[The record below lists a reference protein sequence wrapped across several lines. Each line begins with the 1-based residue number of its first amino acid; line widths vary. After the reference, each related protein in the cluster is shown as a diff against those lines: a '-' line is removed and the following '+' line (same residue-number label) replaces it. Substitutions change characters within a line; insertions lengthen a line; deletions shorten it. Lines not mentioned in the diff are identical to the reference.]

1 MFGFGTTYTFVSVA
15 FELYGKSYA
24 YRTDDKT
31 IKVNDTVI
39 VPVSGKEKAAV
50 VTDIRKYKK
59 NEVPFPLDKTKF
71 VIRKATKE
79 DLAGKSSQDMRV
91 PIDISAQSVGT
102 NDGGY
107 KVIVLDQKQ
116 RDELRKK
123 LSGKTDMKIIE
134 TYPISMAGQVVK
146 EGKRT

>member
-24 YRTDDKT
+24 YRTDDRT

-39 VPVSGKEKAAV
+39 VPVSGEEKAAV

-71 VIRKATKE
+71 VIKKTSQGNPHRICAYRSTFQRRVSE
-79 DLAGKSSQDMRV
+79 QRTVDIKSSSLTRDSVTNSERIYPER
-91 PIDISAQSVGT
+91 PI
-102 NDGGY
+102 
-107 KVIVLDQKQ
+107 
-116 RDELRKK
+116 
-123 LSGKTDMKIIE
+123 
-134 TYPISMAGQVVK
+134 
-146 EGKRT
+146 